1 MRASAIFYA
10 DFLLVSKFF
19 LILLPLP
26 LEPIQTLI
34 YKGFEGGGRGI
45 FLFHFAST

>member
-26 LEPIQTLI
+26 PEPTQTLM
-34 YKGFEGGGRGI
+34 YKGFEGGGREI
-45 FLFHFAST
+45 FIFHFAST